1 MVELEG
7 LEDVA
12 ERREVR
18 ALIERH
24 REHTGSEV
32 AGRLLADWDAAAEDF
47 VKVLPTD
54 YKRVLRA
61 RAEGGCGSPE
71 GGCGSPEGEPGEPV
85 ADRAVV
91 AAAT

>member
-1 MVELEG
+1 M
-7 LEDVA
+7 
-12 ERREVR
+12 
-18 ALIERH
+18 
-24 REHTGSEV
+24 

-61 RAEGGCGSPE
+61 RAEGGCGSL
-71 GGCGSPEGEPGEPV
+71 GEPGEPV